1 MQQVLQQ
8 GATEEKGENARLVRL
23 LYELL
28 LLLRVKTPRALR
40 TSLAHFYVLA
50 IFLPSHFGFR
60 VAQLTSWCY
69 RLPLLAQWLSQTW

>member
-23 LYELL
+23 LFELL
-28 LLLRVKTPRALR
+28 LCLRVKALGALR
-40 TSLAHFYVLA
+40 TSLAQFYVVAL
-50 IFLPSHFGFR
+50 FPPSHFCFR
-60 VAQLTSWCY
+60 VVELTSWCY